1 MSVNRCPNPSCEYF
15 NRVLPSNAKVCPM
28 CGTALGNAIASVPP
42 TPVAPSPPPTA
53 PPAPPPVIE
62 TPAYAP
68 ALDRTQYQPR
78 ASLVPSTPIP
88 PAADRIPLLKLVH
101 SSGHEYNLFGEA
113 GFIGRRS
120 PSKQVPPEIDLSGI
134 PGEDIISRHHA
145 RVAWDAAQIAYTI
158 VDLSTNGIYLNGTLL
173 TAGVQ
178 YRLVNGDTL
187 QLGQE
192 NLVNFQVVVL

>member
-28 CGTALGNAIASVPP
+28 CGTALGNAIASV
-42 TPVAPSPPPTA
+42 SPPPLMA
-53 PPAPPPVIE
+53 GAILPPPPPPVVE
-62 TPAYAP
+62 TPASTP
-68 ALDRTQYQPR
+68 SLDRTQYQPR
-78 ASLVPSTPIP
+78 ASSVPSTPIP

-145 RVAWDAAQIAYTI
+145 RVAWDAAQTAYTI